1 MLHGRKSTVA
11 GERIEAMALE
21 LVETFPVGM
30 LGCNCAIVADRASG
44 EALVID
50 PGDEAD
56 RILEVLSRN
65 GLKAVGLL
73 HTHAHFDHVGA
84 SGLLAR
90 ETGAPILLHEGDVPL
105 YAALR
110 EQGRMFGI
118 PVPEPS
124 PVDRKIADGER
135 VTCGSGSLEVMHTPG
150 HSPGSVCFRLH
161 GDRPLLFSGDTLF
174 RRGIGR
180 TDLFGGSYDSILE
193 SITSRLLPLPG
204 DLAVLPGHGEETTI
218 GQEARLNPFVGS
230 RNARLT

>member
-1 MLHGRKSTVA
+1 
-11 GERIEAMALE
+11 MALE

-30 LGCNCAIVADRASG
+30 LGCNCAIVADAESG

-65 GLKAVGLL
+65 RLRAVGLL

-84 SGLLAR
+84 SAILGKA
-90 ETGAPILLHEGDVPL
+90 TGAPSLIHGGDLPL

-118 PVPEPS
+118 PVPEPAA
-124 PVDRKIADGER
+124 VDRRIADGER
-135 VTCGSGSLEVMHTPG
+135 IACGSDSLEVMHTPG
-150 HSPGSVCFRLH
+150 HTLGSVCFRLRGEH
-161 GDRPLLFSGDTLF
+161 PILFSGDTLF

-180 TDLFGGSYDSILE
+180 TDLFGGSYESIVE

-204 DLAVLPGHGEETTI
+204 DLAVLPGHGDGTTI
-218 GQEARLNPFVGS
+218 GEEARLNPFVGS
-230 RNARLT
+230 RSARLT

>member
-1 MLHGRKSTVA
+1 
-11 GERIEAMALE
+11 MALE

-30 LGCNCAIVADRASG
+30 LGCNCAIVADQASG

-50 PGDEAD
+50 PGDEAE

-65 GLKAVGLL
+65 HLRAVGLL

-84 SGLLAR
+84 TALLSR
-90 ETGAPILLHEGDVPL
+90 ETGAPILMHEGDLPL
-105 YAALR
+105 FAALP
-110 EQGRMFGI
+110 EQGRMFGL
-118 PVPEPS
+118 PVPEPTA
-124 PVDRKIADGER
+124 VDRRIADGER
-135 VTCGSGSLEVMHTPG
+135 IACGSDSLEVMHTPG

-161 GDRPLLFSGDTLF
+161 GERPLLFSGDTLF

-180 TDLFGGSYDSILE
+180 TDLFGGSYESILA

-204 DLAVLPGHGEETTI
+204 NLAVLPGHGDGTTI
-218 GQEARLNPFVGS
+218 GEEARLNPFVGS

>member
-1 MLHGRKSTVA
+1 
-11 GERIEAMALE
+11 MALE

-30 LGCNCAIVADRASG
+30 LGCNCAIVADTESG

-65 GLKAVGLL
+65 HLRPVGLL

-84 SGLLAR
+84 SALLAR
-90 ETGAPILLHEGDVPL
+90 ETGAPILLHQDDVPL

-110 EQGRMFGI
+110 EQGRMFGL
-118 PVPEPS
+118 PVPEPGT
-124 PVDRKIADGER
+124 VDRLIADGDR
-135 VTCGSGSLEVMHTPG
+135 VACGAGSLEVMHTPG

-161 GDRPLLFSGDTLF
+161 GARGLLFSGDTLF

-180 TDLFGGSYDSILE
+180 TDLFGGSYDQIL
-193 SITSRLLPLPG
+193 SSLTRRLLPLPG
-204 DLAVLPGHGEETTI
+204 DLAVIPGHGDGTTI
-218 GQEARLNPFVGS
+218 GEEARLNPFVGS
-230 RNARLT
+230 PRARLV

>member
-1 MLHGRKSTVA
+1 
-11 GERIEAMALE
+11 MALE

-30 LGCNCAIVADRASG
+30 LGCNCAVVADAATG

-56 RILEVLSRN
+56 RILDLLSRN
-65 GLKAVGLL
+65 HLRAVGLL

-84 SGLLAR
+84 SGLLAK
-90 ETGAPILLHEGDVPL
+90 ETGAPILLHGDDVPL

-124 PVDRKIADGER
+124 PVGRTITDGER
-135 VTCGSGSLEVMHTPG
+135 IACGSGSLEVMHTPG

-161 GDRPLLFSGDTLF
+161 GDRPVLFSGDTLF

-180 TDLFGGSYDSILE
+180 TDLFGGSWDQIL
-193 SITSRLLPLPG
+193 SSLTCRILPLPG
-204 DLAVLPGHGEETTI
+204 DLAVLPGHGEGTTI
-218 GQEARLNPFVGS
+218 GEEARLNPFVGS
-230 RNARLT
+230 SRSKLT